1 MGIARHRGRPRS
13 TSWIGKLGSWVSA
26 YSVERLAGELEL
38 DTSQVY
44 RWIRGDCGLPVK
56 KAIAI
61 AELARAAG
69 TNLSLEDLYETD
81 IVRVRCRMRSRSSLP
96 RR

>member
-1 MGIARHRGRPRS
+1 MAIARRGRPRS

-26 YSVERLAGELEL
+26 YSVERLAVELEL
-38 DTSQVY
+38 DSSQVY
-44 RWIRGDCGLPVK
+44 RWIRGDCGLPVQ

-69 TNLSLEDLYETD
+69 TNLSLEDLYEID
-81 IVRVRCRMRSRSSLP
+81 ILRVRCRLRSRSSLP
-96 RR
+96 PL